1 MKSGDLGVRRFFG
14 VATEAQTYRNALYL
28 LLGLPVGTLWFTLIV
43 TSLTVSASLVVVAL
57 IGLPMLLGSWYVVHG
72 LAVVDRS
79 VAVELLR
86 VEVAPITSMPTGSTG
101 FWRRL
106 RHVST
111 DRRRWR
117 ELGYLLL
124 RFPAGIATFTVAVTL
139 PTVAAAVSYTPFY
152 LWLDDD
158 GWGEWPL
165 SDTLE
170 SMGSTWPWSWVL
182 VPAGALIAVGSLHVM
197 NALARSCGRWTSSAL
212 SG

>member
-1 MKSGDLGVRRFFG
+1 MRSWTKRFFG
-14 VATEAQTYRNALYL
+14 VVTEAQTDLNVLYL
-28 LLGLPVGTLWFTLIV
+28 LLGLPIGTLWFTLIV
-43 TSLTVSASLVVVAL
+43 TLLTVSASLVVVAL
-57 IGLPMLLGSWYVVHG
+57 IGLPMLLGSWYAIHG
-72 LAVVDRS
+72 FAVVERT
-79 VAVELLR
+79 VAVEMLR
-86 VEVAPITSMPTGSTG
+86 VDVAPLAPMPTGSTG
-101 FWRRL
+101 VWRRL

-111 DRRRWR
+111 DRRQWR

-124 RFPAGIATFTVAVTL
+124 RFPAGVATFTIAVTL
-139 PTVAAAVSYTPFY
+139 PTVAATVAYTPFY

-170 SMGSTWPWSWVL
+170 RVGSSWPWSWVL
-182 VPAGALIAVGSLHVM
+182 VPAGALLAIGSLHIL